1 MDMTGE
7 RRIPAAREKVFA
19 ALNDPE
25 ILKACIP
32 GCDTLEKTSEQDLT
46 ATASVR
52 IGPIA
57 AKFAGKVHL
66 SDIVPPEG
74 YRISG
79 EGQGGVAGFAK
90 GGADVKLAEDNGG
103 TLMTYT
109 VQAQVGG
116 KLAQLGARLIDA
128 TAKSM
133 ADQFFDRFV
142 AVLTTPEPAVAE
154 GSAAPGLA
162 ADEAAL
168 HAVTRPPP
176 PLPPASVS
184 LFSMIPSEFFGLPI
198 VAWIGIGIFFVIFVI
213 IFSAYL

>member
-19 ALNDPE
+19 ALNDPAV
-25 ILKACIP
+25 LKACIP
-32 GCDTLEKTSEQDLT
+32 GCDTLEKTSDQDLA
-46 ATASVR
+46 ATASVK
-52 IGPIA
+52 IGPIS

-90 GGADVKLAEDNGG
+90 GGADVRLAEDNGG

-142 AVLTTPEPAVAE
+142 AVLTTPEPVVAE
-154 GSAAPGLA
+154 GPAAEDA
-162 ADEAAL
+162 THRIVA
-168 HAVTRPPP
+168 PPP
-176 PLPPASVS
+176 PPPARISM
-184 LFSMIPSEFFGLPI
+184 LSMIPSEFFGLPI
-198 VAWIGIGIFFVIFVI
+198 IAWVGIGIFFLIFVLV
-213 IFSAYL
+213 FSAYL